1 LVFAAKILLVGLF
14 KNSEFRIQNSEWA
27 TLRYAN
33 RIENSERT
41 LKVGN
46 RLSEV
51 QRIGINI
58 YISGA
63 AMNNFKYLGCVTLL
77 GILAC
82 ASTTIAQT
90 TPEEPIFSPRF
101 GVRYTTEGGGYES
114 FSTFEGFLPVL
125 QTPGN
130 SLTFLQGKVLL
141 DNDSNLASN
150 ILFGHRFFS
159 QKENRIIGG
168 YISYSTRDTGRSNFD
183 QFGLGF
189 ETLGNW
195 DFRFN
200 AYLPLN
206 SSEKQFDERNLPFFQ
221 GNSLMIER
229 SRFLEVAMSG
239 VDAEVGT
246 RLASFGSGDL
256 RGYAGVYYYSGGQSR
271 EAFGWKT
278 RIEARPNDYLG
289 LSLSLQNDDLF
300 DTRLVFSIGANFPGS
315 GARRNKPKKDSA
327 LARMATTVENQATIL
342 VAVENRTDSFAATIE
357 SNNQGSTN
365 NPNTPTNNPNTPTN
379 NPDTPTNNP
388 DTPTNNNSDRS
399 IIIHV
404 APGGTGNG
412 TFEAPFGTIADALAV
427 AKADNV
433 IYVRSNP
440 TTVFAPFT
448 IPDGV
453 RVFSSGPLQVVDV
466 KNLGVVTLP
475 LSGSGIHPTIT
486 GTVPTGNGL
495 ITLGN
500 NTVISGFNIQIPGTD
515 DARGVK
521 GTNISNVRILDNKIT
536 NAFSEGIYLEN
547 VTGTLEIARNTITDT
562 RSPAIDTSLESGI
575 FVWNYQGI
583 SDLTITDNRI
593 ITNFDVDSNYRV
605 DGIEV
610 NLCRDFDAAFVNKT
624 CSSNASMT
632 ANIINNQ
639 IIYNGQVN
647 GGSGADGIDLN
658 LGKLGQ
664 GTFVVSGNTLTNIVD
679 EGISI
684 SAVAN
689 SEGNFTIA
697 SNTITNAGDSSIEV
711 ELLKLE
717 AATPAVNLF
726 NNSITSFTITGNT
739 LNTSGNDGIDFEVA
753 DKADVTVTI
762 ANNIIQNIGSGDSG
776 DRAIQIQAID
786 NAIIRPTIN
795 SNTISNISGD
805 AIQLAQVISPIIT
818 TNNISNTGDRGIV
831 IETASGTTNI
841 SNNTLID
848 ASQESIK
855 LSEITGIAT
864 ISQNNING
872 SNNSTGIDVTNTT
885 GDVNLTIANN
895 QLAENFNDVRVS
907 LAGTTGTLQIN
918 DNTITNN
925 GTAVDIQLGENT
937 SLSSVDIKN
946 NQITGVDI
954 STTSSGINFQAFE
967 NAAAGNVTVSDNT
980 INTINNGDGINLQLN
995 GTSTATFTIS
1005 SNTISNIQDT
1015 DLGDLNFTDG
1025 INIELFDDAKANVT
1039 LSNNNISQIPTN
1051 GIYMQLAGGDNAQEI
1066 AITDNTISQITTQGN
1081 GIDLQFFENFD
1092 VSNINT
1098 TVNIARNNV
1107 SDIQGTGINIF
1118 NETSDNTVNFT
1129 ADSNIITNTSGD
1141 GIKLQQLTS
1150 SQVIDNNIT
1159 NAGGQ
1164 GIKIETATITTNVS
1178 NNTITDAQQES
1189 ISLSEVTGTVSVNQ
1203 NTVNGINSNNGIVI
1217 SNTTGA
1223 TALTVNSNNLTENF
1237 NDIRVSLA
1245 GTASGTLE
1253 INSNTITNNG
1263 TAVDVQLSDSTNLS
1277 SVSIN
1282 NNEINGVDADITSNG
1297 INIQTFNDVV
1307 ANNVTIS
1314 GNTINTITNG
1324 DGINLQLNGNSSAG
1338 LTISSNTISNIRD
1351 TLTGDLNFTDAINLE
1366 FFDSANSTANITSN
1380 NISDIAGRG
1389 ISAGNFSNTTTLNTS
1404 ITDNQISN
1412 TTAEG
1417 IGLDDLQGNLE
1428 VVNNTIENTQAV
1440 GIKLSGGEIAKI
1452 TDNAITNAGTQGIQ
1466 VENSNGT
1473 INIDSNTITDANQ
1486 ESIALSEVTGT
1497 VTVNQNIIN
1506 GLNNSSGIFTQNST
1520 GNVDLTIGENTLS
1533 ENLNDIRVSFSGTA
1547 SGTAQIN
1554 NNTISNVGSGVDVQ
1568 LTGSANLSSI
1578 TINNN
1583 QITGV
1588 DTSTASNGINFQAAD
1603 NVIANNVTI
1612 SSNTINTTTNK
1623 DGVNIQ
1629 VKNNS
1634 QTNFTISAN
1643 TITNVRDFNPGDSN
1657 LTDGINLEFLD
1668 DNVSSSATISN
1679 NVLSIIDGNGIHATN
1694 NGNDSTNSVQVTIT
1708 GNQFSNIDNFD
1719 IDIDNISDFQF

>member
-1 LVFAAKILLVGLF
+1 
-14 KNSEFRIQNSEWA
+14 
-27 TLRYAN
+27 
-33 RIENSERT
+33 
-41 LKVGN
+41 
-46 RLSEV
+46 
-51 QRIGINI
+51 
-58 YISGA
+58 
-63 AMNNFKYLGCVTLL
+63 MNNLKYLGCVTLF

-82 ASTTIAQT
+82 ASTAIAQT
-90 TPEEPIFSPRF
+90 IPEPEPIFSPRF
-101 GVRYTTEGGGYES
+101 GVRYTTEGAGYES

-189 ETLGNW
+189 ETLGSW

-206 SSEKQFDERNLPFFQ
+206 SSEKQFDQRNLPFFQ

-246 RLASFGSGDL
+246 RLANIGSGDL

-357 SNNQGSTN
+357 SNNPNTPTN
-365 NPNTPTNNPNTPTN
+365 NPNTPTNNPDTPTNNPDTPTN

-466 KNLGVVTLP
+466 KDLGVVTLP
-475 LSGSGIHPTIT
+475 LSGSGINPTIT
-486 GTVPTGNGL
+486 GAVPTGNGL

-536 NAFSEGIYLEN
+536 NAFSEAIYLEN

-583 SDLTITDNRI
+583 TDLTITDNRI
-593 ITNFDVDSNYRV
+593 ITNFNVDSNYRV

-610 NLCRDFDAAFVNKT
+610 NLCRDVDAAFVNKT
-624 CSSNASMT
+624 CSSNASIT
-632 ANIINNQ
+632 ANILNNQ

-658 LGKLGQ
+658 LGNLGQ

-684 SAVAN
+684 NAVAN

-697 SNTITNAGDSSIEV
+697 NNIITNVGDSSIEV
-711 ELLKLE
+711 DLLKPE

-762 ANNIIQNIGSGDSG
+762 ANNIIQNIGGGDSG
-776 DRAIQIQAID
+776 DRAIQIQTID
-786 NAIIRPTIN
+786 NAIVRPTIN

-805 AIQLAQVISPIIT
+805 AIQLAQVISPTIT
-818 TNNISNTGDRGIV
+818 TNNINNTGNGGIV

-848 ASQESIK
+848 ANQESIK
-855 LSEITGIAT
+855 LSEITGSTT

-872 SNNSTGIDVTNTT
+872 SNNSTGIYLTNTT

-895 QLAENFNDVRVS
+895 QLVENFNDVRVS

-925 GTAVDIQLGENT
+925 VTAVDVQLGENT

-946 NQITGVDI
+946 NQITGVDA
-954 STTSSGINFQAFE
+954 STTSNGINFQAFE

-980 INTINNGDGINLQLN
+980 INTMTNGDGINLQLN

-1066 AITDNTISQITTQGN
+1066 AITDNTISKISTQGS
-1081 GIDLQFFENFD
+1081 GIDLQFFDNFD

-1150 SQVIDNNIT
+1150 SQIINNNIT

-1223 TALTVNSNNLTENF
+1223 TALTVNSNNLTEN
-1237 NDIRVSLA
+1237 
-1245 GTASGTLE
+1245 
-1253 INSNTITNNG
+1253 
-1263 TAVDVQLSDSTNLS
+1263 
-1277 SVSIN
+1277 
-1282 NNEINGVDADITSNG
+1282 
-1297 INIQTFNDVV
+1297 
-1307 ANNVTIS
+1307 
-1314 GNTINTITNG
+1314 
-1324 DGINLQLNGNSSAG
+1324 
-1338 LTISSNTISNIRD
+1338 
-1351 TLTGDLNFTDAINLE
+1351 
-1366 FFDSANSTANITSN
+1366 
-1380 NISDIAGRG
+1380 
-1389 ISAGNFSNTTTLNTS
+1389 
-1404 ITDNQISN
+1404 
-1412 TTAEG
+1412 
-1417 IGLDDLQGNLE
+1417 
-1428 VVNNTIENTQAV
+1428 
-1440 GIKLSGGEIAKI
+1440 
-1452 TDNAITNAGTQGIQ
+1452 
-1466 VENSNGT
+1466 
-1473 INIDSNTITDANQ
+1473 
-1486 ESIALSEVTGT
+1486 
-1497 VTVNQNIIN
+1497 
-1506 GLNNSSGIFTQNST
+1506 
-1520 GNVDLTIGENTLS
+1520 
-1533 ENLNDIRVSFSGTA
+1533 LNDIRVSFSGMA

-1568 LTGSANLSSI
+1568 LTGSANFSSI

-1588 DTSTASNGINFQAAD
+1588 DTSTASNGISFQAAD
-1603 NVIANNVTI
+1603 DVIANNVTI

-1657 LTDGINLEFLD
+1657 LTDGINLEFFD
-1668 DNVSSSATISN
+1668 ANVSSSATISN
-1679 NVLSIIDGNGIHATN
+1679 NVLSIIDGSGIHAIN

>member
-1 LVFAAKILLVGLF
+1 
-14 KNSEFRIQNSEWA
+14 
-27 TLRYAN
+27 
-33 RIENSERT
+33 
-41 LKVGN
+41 
-46 RLSEV
+46 
-51 QRIGINI
+51 
-58 YISGA
+58 
-63 AMNNFKYLGCVTLL
+63 MNNLKYLGCVTLF
-77 GILAC
+77 GVLAC
-82 ASTTIAQT
+82 ASTAIAQT
-90 TPEEPIFSPRF
+90 IPEPEPIFSPRF
-101 GVRYTTEGGGYES
+101 GVRYTTEGAGYES
-114 FSTFEGFLPVL
+114 FSSFEGFLPVL

-159 QKENRIIGG
+159 QKDNRIIGG
-168 YISYSTRDTGRSNFD
+168 YISYSNRDTGRSNFD
-183 QFGLGF
+183 QLGLGF
-189 ETLGNW
+189 ETLGSW

-206 SSEKQFDERNLPFFQ
+206 SSEKQFDQRNLPFFQ

-246 RLASFGSGDL
+246 RLARIGSGDL

-315 GARRNKPKKDSA
+315 GARRSKPKKDSA

-342 VAVENRTDSFAATIE
+342 VAVENRTDSFAAMIE
-357 SNNQGSTN
+357 SNNQGSTSN
-365 NPNTPTNNPNTPTN
+365 TNTPTNNPNTPTN
-379 NPDTPTNNP
+379 NPQ
-388 DTPTNNNSDRS
+388 TPTNNNSDRS

-440 TTVFAPFT
+440 TTVFPPFA

-453 RVFSSGPLQVVDV
+453 RVFSSGPLQIVDV

-486 GTVPTGNGL
+486 GAVPTGNGL

-562 RSPAIDTSLESGI
+562 RSPVIDTSLESGI

-583 SDLTITDNRI
+583 TDLTITDNRI

-610 NLCRDFDAAFVNKT
+610 NLCRDVDAAFVNKT
-624 CSSNASMT
+624 CSSNASIT
-632 ANIINNQ
+632 ANILNNQ

-658 LGKLGQ
+658 LGNLGQ
-664 GTFVVSGNTLTNIVD
+664 GTFVISGNTLTNIVD

-684 SAVAN
+684 NAVAN
-689 SEGNFTIA
+689 SQGNFTIA
-697 SNTITNAGDSSIEV
+697 NNIITNVGDSSIEV
-711 ELLKLE
+711 DLLKPE

-739 LNTSGNDGIDFEVA
+739 LDTSGNDGIDFEVA

-776 DRAIQIQAID
+776 DRAIQLQATD
-786 NAIIRPTIN
+786 NAIVRPTIN
-795 SNTISNISGD
+795 SNTINNISGD
-805 AIQLAQVISPIIT
+805 GIQLAQVVSPSVT
-818 TNNISNTGDRGIV
+818 TNNISNTGDQGIV
-831 IETASGTTNI
+831 IETASGTTNV
-841 SNNTLID
+841 SNNTLTD
-848 ASQESIK
+848 ANQESIK

-864 ISQNNING
+864 INQNNING
-872 SNNSTGIDVTNTT
+872 SNNNTGIDFTNTA

-895 QLAENFNDVRVS
+895 QLTENFNDVRVS
-907 LAGTTGTLQIN
+907 LAGTTGKLQIN

-925 GTAVDIQLGENT
+925 GTALDIQLGENT

-954 STTSSGINFQAFE
+954 STASNGISFQAFE
-967 NAAAGNVTVSDNT
+967 NAAVANITISDNT
-980 INTINNGDGINLQLN
+980 INTISNGDGINLQLN

-1025 INIELFDDAKANVT
+1025 INIELFDDAKANVI
-1039 LSNNNISQIPTN
+1039 LSNNNISQIPIGN
-1051 GIYMQLAGGDNAQEI
+1051 GIYMQFAGGDNAQEI
-1066 AITDNTISQITTQGN
+1066 VIIDNIIAQITTEGN
-1081 GIDLQFFENFD
+1081 GIDLQFLNNFD
-1092 VSNINT
+1092 ASNINT
-1098 TVNIARNNV
+1098 TVNIATNNI

-1118 NETSDNTVNFT
+1118 NETSDNIVNFI
-1129 ADSNIITNTSGD
+1129 ADTNTITNTSGD
-1141 GIKLQQLTS
+1141 GIKLQQVTNP
-1150 SQVIDNNIT
+1150 QVINNNIT

-1164 GIKIETATITTNVS
+1164 GIQIETATITTNVN

-1189 ISLSEVTGTVSVNQ
+1189 ISLSNVTGTVSVNQ
-1203 NTVNGINSNNGIVI
+1203 NTIDGINSNNGIVI

-1223 TALTVNSNNLTENF
+1223 TALTVNSNNLAENF

-1263 TAVDVQLSDSTNLS
+1263 TAVDVQLSGSTNLS
-1277 SVSIN
+1277 SVAIN
-1282 NNEINGVDADITSNG
+1282 ANQINGVNADITSNA
-1297 INIQTFNDVV
+1297 INLEAF
-1307 ANNVTIS
+1307 NNVLADNVTVS

-1324 DGINLQLNGNSSAG
+1324 DGINLQLNENSSAI
-1338 LTISSNTISNIRD
+1338 LTISNNKISDIRD
-1351 TLTGDLNFTDAINLE
+1351 TITGDLNFTDGINIE
-1366 FFDSANSTANITSN
+1366 FFDNSNSTVNVTSN

-1389 ISAGNFSNTTTLNTS
+1389 ISAGNFSNTTTLDVQ

-1417 IGLDDLQGNLE
+1417 IGLDDLQGNLK
-1428 VVNNTIENTQAV
+1428 VVNNTIQNTQAV
-1440 GIKLSGGEIAKI
+1440 GIKLSGGQIAKI

-1497 VTVNQNIIN
+1497 VTINQNIIN
-1506 GLNNSSGIFTQNST
+1506 GLNNSFGIFTQNST

-1533 ENLNDIRVSFSGTA
+1533 ENSNDISVRLSGTA

-1554 NNTISNVGSGVDVQ
+1554 NNTISNIGSGVDVQ
-1568 LTGSANLSSI
+1568 LTDSANLSSI

-1583 QITGV
+1583 EITGV
-1588 DTSTASNGINFQAAD
+1588 DTSTASNGISFQAAD
-1603 NVIANNVTI
+1603 DVVANNITV
-1612 SSNTINTTTNK
+1612 SGNTINTITNNN
-1623 DGVNIQ
+1623 GINFQ
-1629 VKNNS
+1629 VRNNS
-1634 QTNFTISAN
+1634 QTIFTISGN
-1643 TITNVRDFNPGDSN
+1643 TITNVRDFNPGDSI
-1657 LTDGINLEFLD
+1657 LTDAINLEFFD

-1679 NVLSIIDGNGIHATN
+1679 NVLSVIDGNGIHATN
-1694 NGNDSTNSVQVTIT
+1694 NGNDSTNSVEVTIT
-1708 GNQFSNIDNFD
+1708 GNQFSDIDNFN
-1719 IDIDNISDFQF
+1719 INLDNISDFQI

>member
-1 LVFAAKILLVGLF
+1 MDNL
-14 KNSEFRIQNSEWA
+14 
-27 TLRYAN
+27 
-33 RIENSERT
+33 
-41 LKVGN
+41 
-46 RLSEV
+46 
-51 QRIGINI
+51 
-58 YISGA
+58 
-63 AMNNFKYLGCVTLL
+63 KYLGCVTLL

-82 ASTTIAQT
+82 ASTAIAQT
-90 TPEEPIFSPRF
+90 IPEPEPIFSPRF
-101 GVRYTTEGGGYES
+101 GVRYTTEGAGYES

-130 SLTFLQGKVLL
+130 SLSFLQGKVLL

-159 QKENRIIGG
+159 QKDNRIIGG

-183 QFGLGF
+183 QLGLGF
-189 ETLGNW
+189 ETLGSW

-206 SSEKQFDERNLPFFQ
+206 SSEKQFDQTTLPFFQ

-246 RLASFGSGDL
+246 RLANIGSGDL

-315 GARRNKPKKDSA
+315 GARRSKPKKDSA
-327 LARMATTVENQATIL
+327 LARMGTTLENQATIL

-365 NPNTPTNNPNTPTN
+365 NPNTPTNNPN
-379 NPDTPTNNP
+379 
-388 DTPTNNNSDRS
+388 TPTNNNSDRS

-466 KNLGVVTLP
+466 KNLGIVTLP

-486 GTVPTGNGL
+486 GAVPTGNGL

-515 DARGVK
+515 EARGVK

-536 NAFSEGIYLEN
+536 NAFSEAIYLEN

-583 SDLTITDNRI
+583 TDLTITDNRI

-610 NLCRDFDAAFVNKT
+610 NLCRDVDAAFVNKT
-624 CSSNASMT
+624 CSSNASIT
-632 ANIINNQ
+632 ANILNNQ

-658 LGKLGQ
+658 LGNLGQ

-684 SAVAN
+684 NAVAN

-697 SNTITNAGDSSIEV
+697 NNIITNVGDSSIKV
-711 ELLKLE
+711 DLLKPE

-762 ANNIIQNIGSGDSG
+762 ADNIIQNIGSGDSG
-776 DRAIQIQAID
+776 DRAIQIQTTD
-786 NAIIRPTIN
+786 NAIVRPTIN

-805 AIQLAQVISPIIT
+805 AIQLAQVVSPSVT

-848 ASQESIK
+848 ANQESIK
-855 LSEITGIAT
+855 LSEITGSTT

-872 SNNSTGIDVTNTT
+872 SNNSTGIDLTNTT

-907 LAGTTGTLQIN
+907 LAGT
-918 DNTITNN
+918 
-925 GTAVDIQLGENT
+925 
-937 SLSSVDIKN
+937 
-946 NQITGVDI
+946 
-954 STTSSGINFQAFE
+954 
-967 NAAAGNVTVSDNT
+967 
-980 INTINNGDGINLQLN
+980 
-995 GTSTATFTIS
+995 
-1005 SNTISNIQDT
+1005 
-1015 DLGDLNFTDG
+1015 
-1025 INIELFDDAKANVT
+1025 
-1039 LSNNNISQIPTN
+1039 
-1051 GIYMQLAGGDNAQEI
+1051 
-1066 AITDNTISQITTQGN
+1066 
-1081 GIDLQFFENFD
+1081 
-1092 VSNINT
+1092 
-1098 TVNIARNNV
+1098 
-1107 SDIQGTGINIF
+1107 
-1118 NETSDNTVNFT
+1118 
-1129 ADSNIITNTSGD
+1129 
-1141 GIKLQQLTS
+1141 
-1150 SQVIDNNIT
+1150 
-1159 NAGGQ
+1159 
-1164 GIKIETATITTNVS
+1164 
-1178 NNTITDAQQES
+1178 
-1189 ISLSEVTGTVSVNQ
+1189 
-1203 NTVNGINSNNGIVI
+1203 
-1217 SNTTGA
+1217 
-1223 TALTVNSNNLTENF
+1223 
-1237 NDIRVSLA
+1237 
-1245 GTASGTLE
+1245 ASATLE

-1282 NNEINGVDADITSNG
+1282 NNQINGVDADITSNG
-1297 INIQTFNDVV
+1297 IKLQAFNDVV
-1307 ANNVTIS
+1307 ADNITIS
-1314 GNTINTITNG
+1314 GNSINTITNG
-1324 DGINLQLNGNSSAG
+1324 DGINLQLNGNSSAVF
-1338 LTISSNTISNIRD
+1338 TISSNTISNIRD
-1351 TLTGDLNFTDAINLE
+1351 TITGDSNFTDAINIE
-1366 FFDSANSTANITSN
+1366 FFDNVNSTANVTSN
-1380 NISDIAGRG
+1380 SISDIAGRG
-1389 ISAGNFSNTTTLNTS
+1389 ISTSNFSNTTTLDVQ
-1404 ITDNQISN
+1404 ITGNQISN

-1428 VVNNTIENTQAV
+1428 VVNNTIHNSQAV
-1440 GIKLSGGEIAKI
+1440 GIKLTGGEIAKI

-1466 VENSNGT
+1466 VQNSNGT

-1497 VTVNQNIIN
+1497 VTLNQNIIN
-1506 GLNNSSGIFTQNST
+1506 GLNNSYGIFTQNST
-1520 GNVDLTIGENTLS
+1520 GNVDLTIEDNSLS
-1533 ENLNDIRVSFSGTA
+1533 ENLNDISVSFSGTA
-1547 SGTAQIN
+1547 SGTLQIN
-1554 NNTISNVGSGVDVQ
+1554 SNTVSNIGSGVDVQ

-1578 TINNN
+1578 AINQN

-1588 DTSTASNGINFQAAD
+1588 NTSTGSNGINFQAAD
-1603 NVIANNVTI
+1603 DVVANNITVDG
-1612 SSNTINTTTNK
+1612 NTINGVNNK
-1623 DGVNIQ
+1623 DGINFQ
-1629 VKNNS
+1629 LRNNS
-1634 QTNFTISAN
+1634 QTTFTISAN
-1643 TITNVRDFNPGDSN
+1643 TITNVRDFDPGDSN
-1657 LTDGINLEFLD
+1657 LTDGIKLEYFD

-1679 NVLSIIDGNGIHATN
+1679 NVLSIIDVNGIHATN
-1694 NGNDSTNSVQVTIT
+1694 NGNDSTNSVEVTIT
-1708 GNQFSNIDNFD
+1708 GNQFSDIDNFN
-1719 IDIDNISDFQF
+1719 IMIENISDFQI

>member
-1 LVFAAKILLVGLF
+1 MDNL
-14 KNSEFRIQNSEWA
+14 
-27 TLRYAN
+27 
-33 RIENSERT
+33 
-41 LKVGN
+41 
-46 RLSEV
+46 
-51 QRIGINI
+51 
-58 YISGA
+58 
-63 AMNNFKYLGCVTLL
+63 KYLGCVTLL

-82 ASTTIAQT
+82 ASTAIAQT
-90 TPEEPIFSPRF
+90 IPEPEPIFSPRF
-101 GVRYTTEGGGYES
+101 GVRYTTEGAGYES
-114 FSTFEGFLPVL
+114 FSAFEGFLPVL

-130 SLTFLQGKVLL
+130 SLSFLQGKVLL

-159 QKENRIIGG
+159 QKDNRIIGG

-183 QFGLGF
+183 QLGLGF
-189 ETLGNW
+189 ETLGSW

-206 SSEKQFDERNLPFFQ
+206 SSEKQFDQTTLPFFQ

-246 RLASFGSGDL
+246 RLASIGSGDL

-315 GARRNKPKKDSA
+315 GARRSKPKKDSA
-327 LARMATTVENQATIL
+327 LARMGTTVENQATIL

-357 SNNQGSTN
+357 SNN
-365 NPNTPTNNPNTPTN
+365 PDTPTNNPNTPTN
-379 NPDTPTNNP
+379 NTDTPTNNP
-388 DTPTNNNSDRS
+388 DIPTNNNSDRS

-427 AKADNV
+427 AKTDNV

-453 RVFSSGPLQVVDV
+453 RVFSSGPLQVVNV
-466 KNLGVVTLP
+466 KDLGVVTLP

-486 GTVPTGNGL
+486 GAVPTGNGL

-583 SDLTITDNRI
+583 TDLTITDNRI

-610 NLCRDFDAAFVNKT
+610 NLCRDVDAAFVNKT
-624 CSSNASMT
+624 CASNASIT
-632 ANIINNQ
+632 ANIVNNQ

-658 LGKLGQ
+658 LGNLGQ
-664 GTFVVSGNTLTNIVD
+664 GTFVVSGNTLTKIVD

-684 SAVAN
+684 NAVAN
-689 SEGNFTIA
+689 SEGNFTIT
-697 SNTITNAGDSSIEV
+697 NNIITNVGDSSIEV
-711 ELLKLE
+711 ELLKPE

-739 LNTSGNDGIDFEVA
+739 LDTSGNDGIDFEVA
-753 DKADVTVTI
+753 DKADVTIAI
-762 ANNIIQNIGSGDSG
+762 ANNIIENIGSGDSG
-776 DRAIQIQAID
+776 DRAIQLQATD
-786 NAIIRPTIN
+786 NAIVRPTIN

-805 AIQLAQVISPIIT
+805 GIQLSQVISPIVT
-818 TNNISNTGDRGIV
+818 SNNITNTGDRGIV

-848 ASQESIK
+848 ANQESIK
-855 LSEITGIAT
+855 LSEITGSTT

-872 SNNSTGIDVTNTT
+872 SNNNTGIDVTNTT

-895 QLAENFNDVRVS
+895 QLAENFNDV
-907 LAGTTGTLQIN
+907 
-918 DNTITNN
+918 
-925 GTAVDIQLGENT
+925 
-937 SLSSVDIKN
+937 
-946 NQITGVDI
+946 
-954 STTSSGINFQAFE
+954 
-967 NAAAGNVTVSDNT
+967 
-980 INTINNGDGINLQLN
+980 
-995 GTSTATFTIS
+995 
-1005 SNTISNIQDT
+1005 
-1015 DLGDLNFTDG
+1015 
-1025 INIELFDDAKANVT
+1025 
-1039 LSNNNISQIPTN
+1039 
-1051 GIYMQLAGGDNAQEI
+1051 
-1066 AITDNTISQITTQGN
+1066 
-1081 GIDLQFFENFD
+1081 
-1092 VSNINT
+1092 
-1098 TVNIARNNV
+1098 
-1107 SDIQGTGINIF
+1107 
-1118 NETSDNTVNFT
+1118 
-1129 ADSNIITNTSGD
+1129 
-1141 GIKLQQLTS
+1141 
-1150 SQVIDNNIT
+1150 
-1159 NAGGQ
+1159 
-1164 GIKIETATITTNVS
+1164 
-1178 NNTITDAQQES
+1178 
-1189 ISLSEVTGTVSVNQ
+1189 
-1203 NTVNGINSNNGIVI
+1203 
-1217 SNTTGA
+1217 
-1223 TALTVNSNNLTENF
+1223 
-1237 NDIRVSLA
+1237 RVSLA

-1282 NNEINGVDADITSNG
+1282 NNQINGVDADITSNG

-1338 LTISSNTISNIRD
+1338 LTISSNIISNIRD
-1351 TLTGDLNFTDAINLE
+1351 TNAGDFNFTDAINIE
-1366 FFDSANSTANITSN
+1366 FFDEVNSTVSVTNN
-1380 NISDIAGRG
+1380 NIFDIAGSG
-1389 ISAGNFSNTTTLNTS
+1389 ISASNFSNTTTLNVS

-1520 GNVDLTIGENTLS
+1520 ENVDLTIGENTLS
-1533 ENLNDIRVSFSGTA
+1533 ENLNDISVSFSGTA
-1547 SGTAQIN
+1547 SGTAEIN

-1578 TINNN
+1578 NINNN

-1588 DTSTASNGINFQAAD
+1588 DTSTASNGISFQAAD
-1603 NVIANNVTI
+1603 DVIANNVNI

-1657 LTDGINLEFLD
+1657 LTDGINLEFFD

-1679 NVLSIIDGNGIHATN
+1679 NVLSIIDGSGIHAIN

-1708 GNQFSNIDNFD
+1708 GNQFSD
-1719 IDIDNISDFQF
+1719 IDSYFILIDNISDYQF